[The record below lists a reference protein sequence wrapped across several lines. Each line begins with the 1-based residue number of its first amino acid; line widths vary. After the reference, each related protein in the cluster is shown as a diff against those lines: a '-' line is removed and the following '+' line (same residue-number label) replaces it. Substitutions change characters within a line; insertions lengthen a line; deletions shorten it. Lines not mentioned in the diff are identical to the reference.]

1 MLRKLLG
8 CVLLLSGLAAN
19 AVAHAALQDA
29 AAQVRRLDPKIG
41 PAIPELYGAVQHA
54 KDWKNP
60 YLVVHADGVEVKFAS
75 GRKFISAAELER
87 TLLSLPAEAWP
98 YGRVVAVQ
106 DTIVRRSDRNDQRLI
121 ADNRSAVLAI
131 LSALQVTAELRL
143 SQPQ

>member
-1 MLRKLLG
+1 
-8 CVLLLSGLAAN
+8 
-19 AVAHAALQDA
+19 
-29 AAQVRRLDPKIG
+29 
-41 PAIPELYGAVQHA
+41 
-54 KDWKNP
+54 
-60 YLVVHADGVEVKFAS
+60 VKFAS

-143 SQPQ
+143 SQRQ